1 MKQCHIC
8 GTANS
13 NNASF
18 CASCGSALGGDSYE
32 SVTYPAYSGNSTLTS
47 EEREV
52 IEGMKRNFRREKKSF
67 KIISIIGIVCL
78 SIYACFVLLFAVLFI
93 LAGSSGTWSTYSS
106 LNLANLASVNPGT
119 AGTYVVSLAMIIYS
133 VTCLVMLLPV
143 FIVGLVAAKK
153 IDYYLT
159 TIDNDI
165 EPSRKRATAVGMI
178 VFSAIFNN
186 IAMIFVILNFVYA
199 RRNAKVI
206 ESIINKQHLQNPHL
220 G

>member
-67 KIISIIGIVCL
+67 KIISIIGIVCM

-93 LAGSSGTWSTYSS
+93 LAGSTGTWSTYSS
-106 LNLANLASVNPGT
+106 LNLASVDPGT
-119 AGTYVVSLAMIIYS
+119 AGTYVVSLAMIIYCI
-133 VTCLVMLLPV
+133 VYLVMLLPV

-199 RRNAKVI
+199 KRNAKVI

>member
-93 LAGSSGTWSTYSS
+93 LAGNLGTWSTSSS
-106 LNLANLASVNPGT
+106 LNLANLSSVDPGT
-119 AGTYVVSLAMIIYS
+119 AGTYVVSLAMIIYCI
-133 VTCLVMLLPV
+133 VYLVMLLPG